1 MKLISFEYKE
11 FWNTVHAWT
20 LEHLTLAPMNLL
32 VGKNASG
39 KSRVINVIF
48 ALARFLSGRVK
59 EVNFSGS
66 FHTTF
71 VDDGKKVEYQLEI
84 DNAQVILEDFVV
96 DGSQLLHRGKGGYG
110 WLMAEDIDGKAVKMK
125 FQPSSRELGVVARRD
140 PVQHPYLQR
149 LHDWGRSVHRYEFGK
164 GMGHSNLGLK
174 VNTSLPPPEAFE
186 TDQIVP
192 IFDDGVRR
200 FGEEFKNT
208 IKRDMRKIGCEIEEL
223 SIERPAFMVVE
234 PTPPGEL
241 VGIAAKERDLACAT
255 DQHCMSQGMFRT
267 LSLLIQFNYA
277 LLRQKPGC
285 VLVDDIGEGLDFER
299 SCLLI
304 DLLRSKGHESD
315 VQLILSTND
324 RFVMNR
330 VPLEE
335 WLVLQR
341 TGNQVRVRNYENSK
355 EIFDEFKFT
364 GLSNFDFFA
373 TDYLNEEPEEEA
385 VGHE

>member
-1 MKLISFEYKE
+1 MKLVSIEYKE

-20 LEHLTLAPMNLL
+20 LERVTLAPMNLL

-48 ALARFLSGRVK
+48 ALARFLSGQVK

-66 FHTTF
+66 FRTVF
-71 VDDGKKVEYQLEI
+71 DDEGKRVEYQLDI
-84 DNAQVILEDFVV
+84 DNSQVILENFIV
-96 DGSQLLHRGKGGYG
+96 DGKQLLHRGQGGYG
-110 WLMAEDIDGKAVKMK
+110 WIMAEDIEGKTVKMK

-140 PVQHPYLQR
+140 PVQHPYLQL
-149 LHDWGRSVHRYEFGK
+149 LHDWARSVYRYEFGK

-174 VNTSLPPPEAFE
+174 VNTLLPIPEVFE

-192 IFDDGVRR
+192 IFDAGVRQFR
-200 FGEEFKNT
+200 EEFT
-208 IKRDMRKIGCEIEEL
+208 DTVKRDMQKIGYELEDL
-223 SIERPAFMVVE
+223 SIARPAFVVVE

-241 VGIAAKERDLACAT
+241 VGIAAKERDLPCAT

-267 LSLLIQFNYA
+267 LSLLIQLNYA

-304 DLLRSKGHESD
+304 DLLRSKAGESD
-315 VQLILSTND
+315 VQMILSTND
-324 RFVMNR
+324 RFVMNK

-335 WLVLQR
+335 WLILQR
-341 TGNQVRVRNYENSK
+341 TGNHVRVRNYENSK

-373 TDYLNEEPEEEA
+373 TDFLNVEPEEA
-385 VGHE
+385 VSRE

>member
-11 FWNTVHAWT
+11 FWNTAHSWT
-20 LEHLTLAPMNLL
+20 LERVTLAPINLL

-48 ALARFLSGRVK
+48 SLARLLSGQVK

-66 FHTTF
+66 FRTMF
-71 VDDGKKVEYQLEI
+71 DNDGKKVEYKLDV
-84 DNAQVILEDFVV
+84 DNSGVILEDFVM
-96 DGSQLLHRGKGGYG
+96 DGQQLLHRGLGGYG
-110 WLMAEDIDGKAVKMK
+110 WLMAEDIEGKSVKMRFK
-125 FQPSSRELGVVARRD
+125 PSSRELGVVARLD
-140 PVQHPYLQR
+140 PVQHPYLQQ
-149 LHDWGRSVHRYEFGK
+149 LHDWGKSVHRYEFGK
-164 GMGHSNLGLK
+164 GMGHENLSLK
-174 VNTSLPPPEAFE
+174 VKALLPLPEVLA

-192 IFDDGVRR
+192 IFESGVRR
-200 FGEEFKNT
+200 FPEEFINT
-208 IKRDMRKIGCEIEEL
+208 IKSDMRTVGYEIEDL
-223 SIERPAFMVVE
+223 LIERPAFVVVQLA
-234 PTPPGEL
+234 PPGEL
-241 VGIAAKERDLACAT
+241 VGIAAKERDLPCVT

-267 LSLLIQFNYA
+267 LSLVIQFNYV
-277 LLRQKPGC
+277 LLCQKPGC

-304 DLLRSKGHESD
+304 DLLRSKARESD

-324 RFVMNR
+324 RFIMNK

-335 WLVLQR
+335 WLILR
-341 TGNQVRVRNYENSK
+341 RAGNQVRVRNYENSK

-373 TDYLNEEPEEEA
+373 TDFLNGEPEEEA
-385 VGHE
+385 VARE